1 MWTGATICFKRP
13 CLTQDL
19 LSRNVD
25 MLSTGVGKH
34 LWYSLNFICYISYV
48 AACVHVHSRGALGL
62 TTPSQPSSCCFQ
74 TQTTRRAGFTSS
86 SGPWLL
92 PWRQEPPWQEV
103 WRLYSVRLTNFIN
116 VNNHWIG
123 YILVQ
128 GHPWRVGLVQVLRK
142 QHHRWWERLCIISDS
157 SEIMEGCKKSKRLS
171 DTTQIRRRTGLPVLT
186 AFFAAAIVYYL
197 HERSMREGV
206 VVVVVVEGSTGR
218 QSFIALAQPCPHL
231 RQSSYRFSLW
241 NANCPAVFGSGT
253 IWTPR

>member
-1 MWTGATICFKRP
+1 
-13 CLTQDL
+13 
-19 LSRNVD
+19 

-92 PWRQEPPWQEV
+92 PWRQEPLWQEV

-123 YILVQ
+123 YTLVQ

-171 DTTQIRRRTGLPVLT
+171 DTTQIKTTDRLTSLNSLLCSGHRVLFAREKYEGGCSSGCGSRREYRQTIFYSSRAALPSPSAEFVPFLPVERKLPSCIRLRNYLDSKMSLVQDV
-186 AFFAAAIVYYL
+186 FATFTLAI
-197 HERSMREGV
+197 
-206 VVVVVVEGSTGR
+206 
-218 QSFIALAQPCPHL
+218 C
-231 RQSSYRFSLW
+231 LW
-241 NANCPAVFGSGT
+241 QFQ
-253 IWTPR
+253 